1 MDYILEG
8 TFEADIG
15 GKKITARA
23 GSVLYVPA
31 DAVHSGGATP
41 DADVLFFTVKDTSYS
56 LHGRKAAQAL
66 AAMARTAGQSGRRRS
81 IPTKS
86 KSWEDQLRTIRA
98 VLLCVVGLVLGGAE
112 AGAQTAAYPDRPVK
126 IFVPYAPGGATDIV
140 ARIIGEQMRPIL
152 GQPVVVENKPG
163 ANGIIAVE
171 EMARAKA
178 DGHTLMVGN
187 VTTNAIAPTLYRK
200 RYKIN
205 YNKDVVPVQRLV
217 DIPAF
222 LLVTTTNF
230 PPKTAAELIDYAK
243 KNPGKVR
250 YGTVGAG
257 SYPHYDMAFFAKR
270 AGDLS
275 MIAIHNKAG
284 ASGVINDMVTGDTQ
298 AVFLNVASTAAMVR
312 AGKIKPLAVVNHRR
326 LPEYPDVPTMKE
338 IGYTDVGTL
347 AWQALFAPA
356 GTPREVLEKLAN
368 AAVAAMQAP
377 AAKEIFKKQNF
388 NIVPNK
394 SLDDAKAWLAAEMS
408 AWKRIADEVKIE
420 TAE

>member
-1 MDYILEG
+1 
-8 TFEADIG
+8 
-15 GKKITARA
+15 
-23 GSVLYVPA
+23 
-31 DAVHSGGATP
+31 
-41 DADVLFFTVKDTSYS
+41 
-56 LHGRKAAQAL
+56 
-66 AAMARTAGQSGRRRS
+66 
-81 IPTKS
+81 
-86 KSWEDQLRTIRA
+86 
-98 VLLCVVGLVLGGAE
+98 
-112 AGAQTAAYPDRPVK
+112 
-126 IFVPYAPGGATDIV
+126 
-140 ARIIGEQMRPIL
+140 MRPIL

-187 VTTNAIAPTLYRK
+187 VTTNAIAPVLYRK

-205 YNKDVVPVQRLV
+205 YETDVVPVQRLV

-230 PPKTAAELIDYAK
+230 QPNTVTELIDHAK

-257 SYPHYDMAFFAKR
+257 SYPHYDMAYFAKR
-270 AGDLS
+270 AGDLD

-298 AVFLNVASTAAMVR
+298 ASFLNVASTAAMVR
-312 AGKIKPLAVVNHRR
+312 AGKIKPLALVNHER

-338 IGYTDVGTL
+338 IGYAEVGTL
-347 AWQALFAPA
+347 AWQAMFAPA
-356 GTPREVLEKLAN
+356 GTPKEVLEKLAS
-368 AAVAAMQAP
+368 ATVVAMQAP
-377 AAKEIFKKQNF
+377 AATEIFKKQNF

-394 SLDDAKAWLAAEMS
+394 SLDDARTWLAAEM
-408 AWKRIADEVKIE
+408 ATWEKIAGEVKIE

>member
-1 MDYILEG
+1 MR
-8 TFEADIG
+8 TF
-15 GKKITARA
+15 
-23 GSVLYVPA
+23 
-31 DAVHSGGATP
+31 
-41 DADVLFFTVKDTSYS
+41 
-56 LHGRKAAQAL
+56 
-66 AAMARTAGQSGRRRS
+66 
-81 IPTKS
+81 
-86 KSWEDQLRTIRA
+86 RA
-98 VLLCVVGLVLGGAE
+98 VLLCVLGLILGGVE
-112 AGAQTAAYPDRPVK
+112 AGAQSAAYPDRPVK
-126 IFVPYAPGGATDIV
+126 ILVPYAPGGATDIV

-178 DGHTLMVGN
+178 DGHTLLVGN
-187 VTTNAIAPTLYRK
+187 VTTNAIAPVLYRK

-205 YNKDVVPVQRLV
+205 YDTDVVPVQRLV

-222 LLVTTTNF
+222 LLVTTTSF
-230 PPKTAAELIDYAK
+230 PPTTVPELIDYAK

-257 SYPHYDMAFFAKR
+257 SYPHYDMAYFAKR
-270 AGDLS
+270 AGDLN

-298 AVFLNVASTAAMVR
+298 TVFLNVASTAAMVR
-312 AGKIKPLAVVNHRR
+312 AGKIKPLAVVNHQR
-326 LPEYPDVPTMKE
+326 LPEHPDVPTMKE
-338 IGYTDVGTL
+338 VGYPDVGTL

-356 GTPREVLEKLAN
+356 ATPKEVLEKLAS
-368 AAVAAMQAP
+368 ATVAAMQAP
-377 AAKEIFKKQNF
+377 AAQEVFKKQNF

-394 SLDDAKAWLAAEMS
+394 SVDDAKAWLAGEMAS
-408 AWKRIADEVKIE
+408 WKKIADEVKIE